1 MKFSIGYQL
10 PDEYDSTLEIC
21 RDYKDSISGVYFSYG
36 EEPSGRLPLFASG
49 DVDAREIKAYQ
60 LRELKE
66 ICGLGIPL
74 TLLFNANCYG
84 ESAVS
89 KELKDHVTELV
100 GYLKNELDIQS
111 VTTTSPFIASVL
123 KKRFGDSLYVCASVN
138 MRVDSI
144 NTMHQL
150 SEYFDGFYLRKEI
163 NRIFGMIESMHS
175 WCKNNGKRIH
185 ILANSGCIS
194 YCGFQTFHDNLVAHQ
209 DQMSDICD
217 AFDGYP
223 SPCWRY
229 LASLPEDERLAAI
242 MQSTWIRPEDV
253 HRYEEYFSEMKLA
266 TRMHSRP
273 RMVVAAYARGRFNG
287 NITDLTEP
295 SFSPLFKGTI
305 LDNTLL
311 SDEWFDTVMKC
322 QKNCYNC
329 NYCKSTVQSIKLK
342 V

>member
-49 DVDAREIKAYQ
+49 DVDAHDIKAYQ

-84 ESAVS
+84 ESAAS
-89 KELKDHVTELV
+89 KDLKDHVTELV
-100 GYLKNELDIQS
+100 GYLKNELDIKS

-123 KKRFGDSLYVCASVN
+123 KKSFGDSLHICASVN

-144 NTMHQL
+144 NTMCQL
-150 SEYFDGFYLRKEI
+150 SEYFDGFYIRKEI
-163 NRIFGMIESMHS
+163 NRDLKKIESMYS
-175 WCKNNGKRIH
+175 WCKDNGKSIH
-185 ILANSGCIS
+185 ILANSGCLS

-209 DQMSDICD
+209 NQMSDICD

-223 SPCWRY
+223 SPCWKY
-229 LASLPEDERLAAI
+229 LASLSEDERLATI
-242 MQSTWIRPEDV
+242 MQSTWIRPEDIC
-253 HRYEEYFSEMKLA
+253 RYEEYFSEMKLA

-273 RMVVAAYARGRFNG
+273 RMVVAAYARGRFSG

-295 SFSPLFKGTI
+295 SFSSLFKGKI

-311 SDEWFDTVMKC
+311 TDEWFDTVLKC
-322 QKNCYNC
+322 GKECHIC
-329 NYCKSTVQSIKLK
+329 NYCKETASRIGLK
-342 V
+342 I